1 MIAYQVTINGI
12 SVTASYS
19 AQAIDE
25 IFLPLLRNLT
35 GIQKK
40 KGRRILVML
49 AAPPGAGKSTLLS
62 FLEHLTNELLTW
74 EISKQSVWMASTK
87 DRSIWPAILF
97 SATAK
102 RYQW

>member
-19 AQAIDE
+19 EQAVDE
-25 IFLPLLRNLT
+25 IFLPLLRKLT

-62 FLEHLTNELLTW
+62 FLEHLTNEHADLGNIQT
-74 EISKQSVWMASTK
+74 IGMDGFTK
-87 DRSIWPAILF
+87 DRSILSAIMF
-97 SATAK
+97 SVTAK